1 MQNTGGAA
9 VKRIFVKVFGFSDVE
24 RHALNTVFRL
34 SESRPQAYALWNP
47 EAPDKAQVLLLD
59 GDSWEAALEL
69 ANPAN
74 DKLKLCWVG
83 AKPPGKVWQV
93 FTRPLRWSAVIEAMD
108 SVYAPSMAVAAPVPA
123 LASASSA
130 DLDFDLDALP
140 AMSAS
145 LDLDLDLGFS
155 GDSGDADTAP
165 APLDAPLSP
174 SPDSDSRVLV
184 IDPDRDA
191 RLYLRAKMASV
202 GLMQVDEATTG
213 AEAMHLLRFHVYRL
227 VVLDLELADVNSW
240 KLVRQLNESTPPIRH
255 VILTGASLSKLDAVR
270 GWFSNARGSLAK
282 PLDPVRLRR
291 LLKSAQVD

>member
-1 MQNTGGAA
+1 MQNTGGTA

-34 SESRPQAYALWNP
+34 SESRSQAYALWNP

-69 ANPAN
+69 ANPSN

-83 AKPPGKVWQV
+83 DKPPGKVWQV
-93 FTRPLRWSAVIEAMD
+93 FARPLRWSAVIEAMD
-108 SVYAPSMAVAAPVPA
+108 KVYAPGLAAASAPA
-123 LASASSA
+123 LASASSV
-130 DLDFDLDALP
+130 DIDFDLDAPP
-140 AMSAS
+140 AASSS

-155 GDSGDADTAP
+155 GGSGDADTAP
-165 APLDAPLSP
+165 TPLEAPPSP
-174 SPDSDSRVLV
+174 PPDSDNRVLV

-213 AEAMHLLRFHVYRL
+213 AEALHLLRFHVYRL

-240 KLVRQLNESTPPIRH
+240 KLVRQLNESTPPVRH